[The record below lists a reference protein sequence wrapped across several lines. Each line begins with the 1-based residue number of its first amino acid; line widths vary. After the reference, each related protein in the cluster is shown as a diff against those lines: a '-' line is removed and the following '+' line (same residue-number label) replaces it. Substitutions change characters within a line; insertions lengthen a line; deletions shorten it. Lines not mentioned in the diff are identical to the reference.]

1 MGLALARRGVAGAPS
16 GGDFFASKAR
26 AARGPRGSRPP
37 MQTATSMAYAHPI
50 IISHLVGDPRFAMGV
65 AMPPQSV
72 GRRGAWTEDEDRSL
86 VEAVHR
92 GGTGNWNAIAAVVG
106 RNQKRCR
113 ERWFN
118 HLDTTMRKGEWTE
131 EEDRIIDEA
140 VARIG
145 HKWVD
150 IVKLLPPG
158 RSGEAVKNRYKR
170 ARNVPRAISG
180 DSVTLEVTA
189 LSGTETG
196 GENRIQLLAEG
207 ADNGGEG
214 TTDRPASKSRRRS

>member
-1 MGLALARRGVAGAPS
+1 
-16 GGDFFASKAR
+16 
-26 AARGPRGSRPP
+26 

-72 GRRGAWTEDEDRSL
+72 GRRGAWTEDEDRIL
-86 VEAVHR
+86 MEAVHR

-170 ARNVPRAISG
+170 ARNVPHVPRGATSG
-180 DSVTLEVTA
+180 DSVTIEATA

-196 GENRIQLLAEG
+196 GELRVQLLAEG
-207 ADNGGEG
+207 ADNGEG
-214 TTDRPASKSRRRS
+214 ATTDRPASKSRRRS

>member
-1 MGLALARRGVAGAPS
+1 
-16 GGDFFASKAR
+16 
-26 AARGPRGSRPP
+26 
-37 MQTATSMAYAHPI
+37 MAYAHPI
-50 IISHLVGDPRFAMGV
+50 FISHLVADPRFAMGIAIPQSGIPQYLAMPQLV
-65 AMPPQSV
+65 AMPQSDAQSQSV
-72 GRRGAWTEDEDRSL
+72 SLPSRGHWTEHEDRTL
-86 VEAVHR
+86 TEAVQR
-92 GGTGNWNAIAAVVG
+92 TGTGNWNAIAAVVG

-158 RSGEAVKNRYKR
+158 RSGEAVKNRYTR